1 VAGAGVPGHLHWHV
15 VPRWAGDVNFM
26 PALAGVR
33 VLPQALDA
41 LWEQL
46 TAAER
51 RP

>member
-1 VAGAGVPGHLHWHV
+1 
-15 VPRWAGDVNFM
+15 M

-46 TAAER
+46 TTAER
-51 RP
+51 LP